1 MTHTYTINN
10 TTANTGTIT
19 LTSGTSAIGYGAIP
33 PLTSSQV
40 STINTGAGGAGS
52 ASTFGGA
59 GNITLNGGS
68 HIYNTGQSGQFLTS
82 SGSNGMTWANTND
95 NVMIVKQT
103 PPELEVKGRMVING
117 VDLEERLNTIEQVL
131 HIPER
136 DVKLEK
142 KHPKLKKLYDEYIAA
157 LGKYRTF
164 DAIKG
169 EE

>member
-19 LTSGTSAIGYGAIP
+19 
-33 PLTSSQV
+33 
-40 STINTGAGGAGS
+40 
-52 ASTFGGA
+52 FGGA
-59 GNITLNGGS
+59 GGLTNQPLGNITISGGGS
-68 HIYNTGQSGQFLTS
+68 GGAGQIYTTTGTGAANWVTSNNYDQVLTVNA
-82 SGSNGMTWANTND
+82 GKA
-95 NVMIVKQT
+95 T
-103 PPELEVKGRMVING
+103 PTLEVKGNMVING
-117 VDLEERLNTIEQVL
+117 VDLEERLKNIEKVL
-131 HIPER
+131 QIPER

>member
-10 TTANTGTIT
+10 TTANSDTIT
-19 LTSGTSAIGYGAIP
+19 LTGAGVGGTS
-33 PLTSSQV
+33 
-40 STINTGAGGAGS
+40 
-52 ASTFGGA
+52 GA
-59 GNITLNGGS
+59 GNIILNGGS
-68 HIYNTGQSGQFLTS
+68 HIYTTTAASTITSGPIYTTS
-82 SGSNGMTWANTND
+82 GTSAGFNWANPND
-95 NVMIVKQT
+95 NVMIVKQD
-103 PPELEVKGRMVING
+103 PASLEVKGKMVVNG
-117 VDLEERLNTIEQVL
+117 VDLEERLKNIEKVL
-131 HIPER
+131 MIPER

>member
-10 TTANTGTIT
+10 TMANTGTIT
-19 LTSGTSAIGYGAIP
+19 
-33 PLTSSQV
+33 
-40 STINTGAGGAGS
+40 
-52 ASTFGGA
+52 FGGA
-59 GNITLNGGS
+59 GGLTNQPLGKIT
-68 HIYNTGQSGQFLTS
+68 IS
-82 SGSNGMTWANTND
+82 SGGAGQIYTTTGTNGVTWANPND

>member
-19 LTSGTSAIGYGAIP
+19 FGGAGGLTNQ
-33 PLTSSQV
+33 PLGNITISS
-40 STINTGAGGAGS
+40 GGAGS

-59 GNITLNGGS
+59 GQ
-68 HIYNTGQSGQFLTS
+68 IYTTTGTS
-82 SGSNGMTWANTND
+82 AATWA
-95 NVMIVKQT
+95 T
-103 PPELEVKGRMVING
+103 PNNYDQVLTVNAGKATPTLEVKGNMVING
-117 VDLEERLNTIEQVL
+117 VDLEERLNTIEKVL
-131 HIPER
+131 QIPER

-142 KHPKLKKLYDEYIAA
+142 KHPKLKKLYDEYINA